1 MPALGPPPL
10 TEPKEFAAGWR
21 PAQAGAGGPASG
33 GEEPGETGWPA
44 VYLYDAVPAG
54 VGFAEACFERF
65 AALVGSAISLVD
77 GCGCDGGCPS
87 CVGPPPPG
95 QDARAAA
102 LRLLRLALP

>member
-10 TEPKEFAAGWR
+10 SEPREFAAGWR
-21 PAQAGAGGPASG
+21 PAPVEAGGPDPG

-44 VYLYDAVPAG
+44 IYLYDAVPAG
-54 VGFAEACFERF
+54 VGFAEACFDRF
-65 AALVGSAISLVD
+65 TDLVGSAIALVA
-77 GCGCDGGCPS
+77 GCGCEGGCPS

-102 LRLLRLALP
+102 LRLLRLALL